1 MLSYMRRD
9 FKILSIWIVMLML
22 LILYSPIQQSSN
34 GRGFSSPSMNDI
46 FGNASNVKSKWWE
59 VFNQTP
65 HIHKDMEQEWHNW
78 TAKWQK
84 KFNKTSEEF
93 KAKWKEANTA
103 FRRMMKIH
111 ALLGGFSYE
120 NGYGVGNFVKFMFN
134 DTDIVDYTVIRD
146 ENITVFNFV
155 HVENF
160 HPIDGP
166 VVNGAVW
173 RVNGEN
179 ASIEIHDNPVA
190 LLKIKTVPRTITFYP
205 SEGMNVE
212 LDNNSAY
219 ITGAI
224 NGTIIL
230 AGEGGIE
237 LSNGSVKV
245 RVESSKGCVLFLAEP
260 EINNSV
266 CVHRHCERVITKH
279 IVKGKIFARVL
290 VNDTNSSD
298 GMVFINGSINC
309 LTFKHRVRVE
319 VNGSG
324 EGKSVVIDISNRVL
338 RINDTNRLKVFVDGK
353 EINIGNY
360 TDVLN
365 ETGIMPKYAIINGSN
380 GIIVIVYL
388 PHFSIHTI
396 DIYAESYEN
405 RSTIPGFEAV
415 FVVLSIIVAV
425 ILKRKKN
432 Y

>member
-1 MLSYMRRD
+1 MRRD
-9 FKILSIWIVMLML
+9 FKILSIWVAVQML
-22 LILYSPIQQSSN
+22 LILYSPIQQLSS
-34 GRGFSSPSMNDI
+34 GKGFVSSSMDDV
-46 FGNASNVKSKWWE
+46 FKNASDVKSKWWM
-59 VFNQTP
+59 VFNRTS
-65 HIHKDMEQEWHNW
+65 HHEEMEQEWHNW
-78 TAKWQK
+78 ITKWRK
-84 KFNKTSEEF
+84 KFNETSEEF
-93 KAKWKEANTA
+93 KVKWKKANTA
-103 FRRMMKIH
+103 FKRMMKIH

-120 NGYGVGNFVKFMFN
+120 NGYGVGGFVKFMFN
-134 DTDIVDYTVIRD
+134 DTDIVDYTVMRD
-146 ENITVFNFV
+146 ENITVLNFV
-155 HVENF
+155 HVEDF
-160 HPIDGP
+160 HPVDDP

-179 ASIEIHDNPVA
+179 ANIEIHDNPVA
-190 LLKIKTVPRTITFYP
+190 LLKIKTIPRTITFYP
-205 SEGMNVE
+205 SEEMNVE

-230 AGEGGIE
+230 AGEGGID

-245 RVESSKGCVLFLAEP
+245 RVESNRGCVLFLAEP
-260 EINNSV
+260 LINNSV
-266 CVHRHCERVITKH
+266 SIHRNCEKAITKH
-279 IVKGKIFARVL
+279 IVKEKIFARVI
-290 VNDTNSSD
+290 VNNTNSSD

-338 RINDTNRLKVFVDGK
+338 RINDADKLKVFVDG
-353 EINIGNY
+353 EETNPGNY

-365 ETGIMPKYAIINGSN
+365 ETGVMPKYAIINGFN

-405 RSTIPGFEAV
+405 HSTIPGFEAV
-415 FVVLSIIVAV
+415 FAVSSIIAAV
-425 ILKRKKN
+425 ILKRKRN